1 MLHQVCDIVEEDLC
15 GVDVPTVSLNIVIV
29 LSPQLDEV
37 GLGVVLKARR
47 LDDLCVVAEAH
58 VLVDSGVY
66 YYMIVALGDERE
78 DCLCCVFWDQVVTV
92 GLIGS
97 GLVRELRRSAVEREV
112 DLSYIDTA
120 IDDKGD
126 FDVISPRFWLCIK
139 RIGLLNLEDLLRT
152 FYPNVGLRKVD
163 QGHCCSN
170 VPVYVA
176 VIKSLWGLVINAPLA
191 YPLIISCNFSHKL
204 PSTI

>member
-1 MLHQVCDIVEEDLC
+1 MLHQVCDVVEDDLC
-15 GVDVPTVSLNIVIV
+15 GVDVPAVPLNVVIV

-66 YYMIVALGDERE
+66 DDVIVALGDEGE

-97 GLVRELRRSAVEREV
+97 GLV
-112 DLSYIDTA
+112 
-120 IDDKGD
+120 
-126 FDVISPRFWLCIK
+126 
-139 RIGLLNLEDLLRT
+139 
-152 FYPNVGLRKVD
+152 
-163 QGHCCSN
+163 
-170 VPVYVA
+170 
-176 VIKSLWGLVINAPLA
+176 
-191 YPLIISCNFSHKL
+191 
-204 PSTI
+204 